1 MDSSYGVKAMAAPA
15 EFLNNVDKSSFGHD
29 GYSRRVAKPWGYE
42 LIFTSETSAYTFKL
56 MHINAGKRQSL
67 QVHDAKTETYL
78 VRNGRAAILIE
89 NSKGEMEQIELE
101 SNHGYTTQV
110 GQRHRLIGLT
120 DTDILE
126 ASTPENGTTW
136 RLEDDFARPDETEEL
151 RAAPNRGW
159 KA

>member
-1 MDSSYGVKAMAAPA
+1 MAAPA

-67 QVHDAKTETYL
+67 QV
-78 VRNGRAAILIE
+78 
-89 NSKGEMEQIELE
+89 
-101 SNHGYTTQV
+101 